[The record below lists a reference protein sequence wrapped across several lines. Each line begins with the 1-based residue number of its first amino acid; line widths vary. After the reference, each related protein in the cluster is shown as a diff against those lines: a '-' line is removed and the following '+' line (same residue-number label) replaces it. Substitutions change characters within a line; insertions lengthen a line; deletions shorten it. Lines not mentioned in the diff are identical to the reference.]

1 MKGTSEAPL
10 RCIKVLFLNKR
21 PPSLAFPFLGYQ
33 KFLNSLVKLLPEA
46 SVKGNSRI
54 NALMAEKE

>member
-10 RCIKVLFLNKR
+10 RRIRIFFLNKR
-21 PPSLAFPFLGYQ
+21 PPSLVFPFLGYL